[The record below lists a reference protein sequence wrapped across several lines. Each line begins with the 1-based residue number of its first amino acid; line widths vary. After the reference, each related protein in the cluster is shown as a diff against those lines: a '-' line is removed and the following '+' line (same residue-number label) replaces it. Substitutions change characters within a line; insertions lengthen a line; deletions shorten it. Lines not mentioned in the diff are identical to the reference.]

1 MKAIEAK
8 FSVREIEYLFYET
21 ETLEDVF
28 RVLQSLDVSEH
39 SAFILIGTD
48 QTFNAGINGML
59 ARADGKKLPVGF
71 IPNSPTSDLCFSLGN
86 LTVDHALDYIC
97 R

>member
-28 RVLQSLDVSEH
+28 RVL
-39 SAFILIGTD
+39 
-48 QTFNAGINGML
+48 
-59 ARADGKKLPVGF
+59 
-71 IPNSPTSDLCFSLGN
+71 
-86 LTVDHALDYIC
+86 
-97 R
+97 